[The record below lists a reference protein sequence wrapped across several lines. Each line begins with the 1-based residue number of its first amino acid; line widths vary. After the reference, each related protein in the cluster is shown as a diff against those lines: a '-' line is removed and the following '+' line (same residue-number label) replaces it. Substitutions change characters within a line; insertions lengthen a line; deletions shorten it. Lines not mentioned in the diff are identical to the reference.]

1 MKKTKKMKRIK
12 LLYCIML
19 IAACI
24 GLQACSDEEEVFE
37 VDWAPV
43 NLYIYAEN
51 ADGND
56 LIKEEMEGM
65 TLTYKGETYEV
76 TTRESSRAYLA
87 HMYGLVFQD
96 AKEYS
101 NVPAAPNRLVFG
113 EIDGEA
119 DMDEDIVLTWPDG
132 SKNTIHYHCS
142 DHKEGHNPSCQ
153 RTWKL
158 DGKEHEGNEF
168 KFVK

>member
-1 MKKTKKMKRIK
+1 MKKIF
-12 LLYCIML
+12 
-19 IAACI
+19 AAFFFAMTAFLVTSC
-24 GLQACSDEEEVFE
+24 DEESFE

-43 NLYIYAEN
+43 NLFIYAED

-56 LIKEEMEGM
+56 LIKDGMEGL

-76 TTRESSRAYLA
+76 TTRESTRALLA
-87 HMYGLVFQD
+87 HMYGLVFQEST
-96 AKEYS
+96 EYS
-101 NVPAAPNRLVFG
+101 DASAAPNRLVFG
-113 EIDGEA
+113 EIDGAA

-142 DHKEGHNPSCQ
+142 NHREGRHPTCK

-158 DGKEHEGNEF
+158 DGKVYESNEF